1 MNHEVLTFKRMEQ
14 FTDYLF
20 DRKDQAHKAALI
32 LKAILEARSPRL
44 SDISQEMPG
53 NPQANYKAI
62 QRFLQAAEPREA
74 LLRLYQDDAPFIL
87 ADPTEIP
94 RPQAKKTEYVGR
106 LKDGK
111 TRGFQ
116 ILTLAVPYRGRA
128 IPFQF
133 ITYSSQ
139 TITDEGSSR
148 NLEHRRALAE
158 IRGLIEKKPVVLDR
172 EFSYQ
177 GLFQDFVTEGMKFVI
192 RLNIGNHPTLCNGE
206 GEEVILSVTPGERS
220 FRRGLYYK
228 GKVRVNV
235 AGEWQ
240 EGFSEPLWVITNL
253 EPEEGLEIYRARMK
267 IEESFKDLKSLLDL
281 EKVMN
286 KKRKQMEKMVALVLL
301 AYAIGLLV
309 GEALRDGMYR
319 GKGSG
324 GSNPHPHSESQEQR
338 GQKWKLYSGL
348 FVLLKQKIQLRQA
361 VIRRLLAEV
370 IDFFRRLVWGN
381 VRSHA

>member
-1 MNHEVLTFKRMEQ
+1 
-14 FTDYLF
+14 
-20 DRKDQAHKAALI
+20 
-32 LKAILEARSPRL
+32 
-44 SDISQEMPG
+44 
-53 NPQANYKAI
+53 
-62 QRFLQAAEPREA
+62 
-74 LLRLYQDDAPFIL
+74 
-87 ADPTEIP
+87 
-94 RPQAKKTEYVGR
+94 
-106 LKDGK
+106 
-111 TRGFQ
+111 
-116 ILTLAVPYRGRA
+116 
-128 IPFQF
+128 
-133 ITYSSQ
+133 
-139 TITDEGSSR
+139 
-148 NLEHRRALAE
+148 
-158 IRGLIEKKPVVLDR
+158 
-172 EFSYQ
+172 
-177 GLFQDFVTEGMKFVI
+177 
-192 RLNIGNHPTLCNGE
+192 
-206 GEEVILSVTPGERS
+206 
-220 FRRGLYYK
+220 
-228 GKVRVNV
+228 V

-286 KKRKQMEKMVALVLL
+286 KKRKQMEKVVALVLL